1 MLKEGVKMDV
11 QKLLEQIY
19 IWLSAFGLKLLAAVA
34 ILVFGRIT
42 VNLIRKFIVRIMRRR
57 KIEETITSFTASLS
71 YTLLWIFVILA
82 ALASLGVETTSFMT
96 VIGAAGLAIG
106 LALQGSL
113 SNFAAGFL
121 LIIFRPF
128 KVGDFVEISKV
139 TGIIDKISI
148 FTTEFLTPD
157 NKREIVPNSSIMNG
171 IIINYTAEDKRRI
184 DLTIGVGYESD
195 LQQVKEVIKSVID
208 NHKKILKDPEPM
220 VRLGKMNDSSLDF
233 IVRAWVQT
241 KDYWDVFFDLNE
253 EIKLALDKAKINIPY
268 PQMDVHLLKSD

>member
-1 MLKEGVKMDV
+1 MDI
-11 QKLLEQIY
+11 QKLLEQVY

-34 ILVFGRIT
+34 ILVLGRIT
-42 VNLIRKFIVRIMRRR
+42 VKLIRKSIIRIMRRR

-113 SNFAAGFL
+113 SNIAAGFL
-121 LIIFRPF
+121 LIFFRPF

-171 IIINYTAEDKRRI
+171 VIINYTAEDKRRI

-233 IVRAWVQT
+233 IVRTWVQT

-253 EIKLALDKAKINIPY
+253 EIKLALDKAKITIPY

>member
-1 MLKEGVKMDV
+1 MEI
-11 QKLLEQIY
+11 QKILEHMFL
-19 IWLSAFGLKLLAAVA
+19 WMSGFGLKLLAAVA
-34 ILVFGRIT
+34 ILVFGRIA
-42 VNLIRKFIVRIMRRR
+42 VNLIRKFILRVMRRR
-57 KIEETITSFTASLS
+57 KIEEAITTFTASLT
-71 YTLLWIFVILA
+71 YTLLWTFVILS

-121 LIIFRPF
+121 LIILRPF
-128 KVGDFVEISKV
+128 KVGDFVEASGV
-139 TGIIDKISI
+139 TGSINKISI

-195 LQQVKEVIKSVID
+195 LLQVKEVIKSVLEKHD
-208 NHKKILKDPEPM
+208 YVLKDPEPL

-233 IVRAWVQT
+233 VVRAWVQT
-241 KDYWDVFFDLNE
+241 QDYWDVYFDLNE
-253 EIKLALDKAKINIPY
+253 GIKLALDKAKINIPF
-268 PQMDVHLLKSD
+268 PQMDVHLIKKD

>member
-1 MLKEGVKMDV
+1 MDV

-34 ILVFGRIT
+34 ILVLGRIT
-42 VNLIRKFIVRIMRRR
+42 VKLIRKSIIRIMRRR

-121 LIIFRPF
+121 LIIFLR
-128 KVGDFVEISKV
+128 
-139 TGIIDKISI
+139 
-148 FTTEFLTPD
+148 
-157 NKREIVPNSSIMNG
+157 N
-171 IIINYTAEDKRRI
+171 
-184 DLTIGVGYESD
+184 
-195 LQQVKEVIKSVID
+195 
-208 NHKKILKDPEPM
+208 
-220 VRLGKMNDSSLDF
+220 
-233 IVRAWVQT
+233 W
-241 KDYWDVFFDLNE
+241 
-253 EIKLALDKAKINIPY
+253 
-268 PQMDVHLLKSD
+268 